1 MTLLDEI
8 KAKCSPEL
16 LASRDSDAIAAAVN
30 IGRVRVGYASRESFS
45 MWAAKHDVRAKIEDH
60 ANNTPFVVQKLRKA
74 ADNLAYIYGME
85 MIHGCQAIDLRMR
98 KNKIRLGKRTEAA
111 WKAFRKEVALY
122 ENDRPISPD
131 IQKSYEFIKSNILLS
146 EVVNK

>member
-1 MTLLDEI
+1 MDTEI
-8 KAKCSPEL
+8 RHLSNPCSSDFMS
-16 LASRDSDAIAAAVN
+16 LA
-30 IGRVRVGYASRESFS
+30 GG
-45 MWAAKHDVRAKIEDH
+45 IEDH